1 LEGNGLIMWNDGTY
15 YVGEFKS
22 GLICG
27 VGGYYYG

>member
-1 LEGNGLIMWNDGTY
+1 MWNDGTY